1 VIEATF
7 DSLPVDVAVAREW
20 GGLAAVVAEC
30 GGQRR
35 RRAVD
40 LAIAAT
46 ANVHGAP
53 LLTADT
59 ADLEIIDD
67 LVAMQSLP

>member
-1 VIEATF
+1 
-7 DSLPVDVAVAREW
+7 
-20 GGLAAVVAEC
+20 LAATR

-46 ANVHGAP
+46 ANVNGVP
-53 LLTADT
+53 LLTYNTRDFK
-59 ADLEIIDD
+59 IIDD
-67 LVAMQSLP
+67 LVDVHAA